1 MSFEETELISLVSF
15 IPSEGDYYCDHHR
28 KPKDAGRTDVK
39 RNKSKVLRSRHTA
52 WHALYDVLPAPQIIL
67 AFQEDCEIYGDWNPK
82 SPLLT
87 RIIEGYANGSRAK
100 IRRSKAWF
108 FLFGGM
114 SLEDIIQEINA
125 VWIDPDYEIKV
136 GLERVKK
143 VWITQSTH

>member
-1 MSFEETELISLVSF
+1 MSFEEQFITLCSF
-15 IPSEGDYYCDHHR
+15 TPTEGDHYCTHHR
-28 KPKDAGRTDVK
+28 KPVDLGGSNLK

-52 WHALYDVLPAPQIIL
+52 WHALYDVMSAPEIIF
-67 AFQEDCEIYGDWNPK
+67 AFQEDCEIYGNWNPR

-87 RIIEGYANGSRAK
+87 KIIEGYANRSRAK
-100 IRRSKAWF
+100 IRRRQAWF

-125 VWIDPDYEIKV
+125 VWIDPDYEINI

-143 VWITQSTH
+143 VWLIQVTR